1 MNYMIRI
8 LAVAVLMSV
17 PAFPALAI
25 AAEGVP
31 TEQEIRQAEGEPPVI
46 PHRVKETDIAGDC
59 LKCHEKG
66 KKGAPVTSHPERKSC
81 TQCHVQGEVRA
92 AKRAKKRK

>member
-8 LAVAVLMSV
+8 LAVAVLMS
-17 PAFPALAI
+17 FPALPAL
-25 AAEGVP
+25 ALAGEGVP

-46 PHRVKETDIAGDC
+46 PHRVKETDTAVDC

-66 KKGAPVTSHPERKSC
+66 KRGAPVTSHPERKSC
-81 TQCHVQGEVRA
+81 GQCHVQGEVKA
-92 AKRAKKRK
+92 SKRAKKR

>member
-1 MNYMIRI
+1 MNYLIRI
-8 LAVAVLMSV
+8 LAVAALMSF
-17 PAFPALAI
+17 PAFPAL

-46 PHRVKETDIAGDC
+46 PHRVKDTDIAGDC

-81 TQCHVQGEVRA
+81 TQCHVRGEVKA
-92 AKRAKKRK
+92 SKRANKRK